1 MRKQKRHGAHRAI
14 RGEKSK
20 HSFTFPYVIT
30 TVLGSYLFA
39 WGFHL
44 DSAGALLCGTAVVVG
59 SVYMYISI
67 EYRNRARM
75 DRLQEQVRVLSKRKD
90 ECDEFIRTYH
100 KKSGAPQMPQQI
112 IRMKTVRIGNGKRE
126 VLRDE
131 TRVQKKK
138 AV

>member
-1 MRKQKRHGAHRAI
+1 MRKQKKRGAHRAI
-14 RGEKSK
+14 RAPKSK
-20 HSFTFPYVIT
+20 HTFTFPYVIT
-30 TVLGSYLFA
+30 TVLGGYLFA

-44 DSAGALLCGTAVVVG
+44 DSAGALLCGTAVIVG
-59 SVYMYISI
+59 SIYMYISI

-100 KKSGAPQMPQQI
+100 KKPSSEPGVTQN
-112 IRMKTVRIGNGKRE
+112 IRMKTIRIGNGKRE
-126 VLRDE
+126 VLRDS
-131 TRVQKKK
+131 TVQKKR